1 MDKFKNIVICMYE
14 QEKIRINISK
24 YIEIIRKL
32 KKKNVKMYQEYF
44 VFSLNFHF
52 NKNQHLLKISYMFL
66 MF

>member
-1 MDKFKNIVICMYE
+1 MHE

-32 KKKNVKMYQEYF
+32 KKKYVKMYQEYF

-66 MF
+66 TF